1 MQLLYCGMTD
11 FSVVDRYDT
20 EITIYGDSSN
30 STITQSFIQKL
41 ATCPASISLIQLKDI
56 TVVEDYALSNLQV
69 SRFTL
74 ILPDT
79 LTYIGKFAFQNC
91 TAMNDIV
98 IPSSVTYIGEGAFY
112 GCSSLDHIYFKEDI
126 QIDYIPERF
135 CYGGALRSVGIE
147 YNNGTRTNADT
158 TEFPK
163 SITKI
168 NNNAFYDCM
177 SMGHNLIIGDSIT
190 SIGDYAFY
198 ETVFSDIKIGSG
210 ITSGDNQESE
220 DYKDGDYTTDREITT
235 PYILYLSSKRQFRY
249 KYFVAEKDLPAGY
262 IYIMNKEEYEEDES
276 VGKTYTYKLDDDD
289 FKFCLQNSH
298 LLVFKNGLLLP
309 NTYYYLHSIINNPI
323 NDVGVVFNV
332 PIKTGDRIDIFY
344 VTNDLKHLEVEYY
357 DLEKKERYLKN
368 GDIKIANNNETEY
381 RVMGDKM
388 YPESTSRTNYIKLR
402 SPLYAISSKHSTFVF
417 LNGKKVRLD
426 ELEDISD
433 TIMSINTDYATYEK
447 DKMNAVRLEVMNHL
461 DTQDIIEQVYINDG
475 LNHDDNVQAG
485 QFNSSDNR
493 NVYRSTKLI
502 KSIDLTKLEAYA
514 ERTLLDDILND
525 LSNENLNKLFY
536 NYDTARGPMTPYNES
551 GMNEPDFIKKDAVI
565 SSIIDKYYAMD
576 TSSVNENSDTD
587 ESGTVFYSNIDET
600 PNSFDGTEKT

>member
-1 MQLLYCGMTD
+1 MQSLYCGMTD

-41 ATCPASISLIQLKDI
+41 ATYPASISLIQLKDI

-190 SIGDYAFY
+190 SIGDYTFY

-220 DYKDGDYTTDREITT
+220 DYGDGDYTTDREITT

-357 DLEKKERYLKN
+357 DLENKERYLKN
-368 GDIKIANNNETEY
+368 GDIKIANNDETEY

-388 YPESTSRTNYIKLR
+388 YPESTNRTNYIKLR

-576 TSSVNENSDTD
+576 TSSINENSDTD
-587 ESGTVFYSNIDET
+587 ESGTVFYSNIDKT
-600 PNSFDGTEKT
+600 PNSFDGTET

>member
-1 MQLLYCGMTD
+1 MQSLYCGMTD

-41 ATCPASISLIQLKDI
+41 ATYPASISLIQLKDI

-126 QIDYIPERF
+126 QIDYIPGRF

-163 SITKI
+163 SITRI
-168 NNNAFYDCM
+168 SNNAFYDCM
-177 SMGHNLIIGDSIT
+177 SMGHNLIISDNIT

-357 DLEKKERYLKN
+357 DLENKERYLKN

-388 YPESTSRTNYIKLR
+388 YPESTNRTNYIKLR

-576 TSSVNENSDTD
+576 TSSINENSDTD
-587 ESGTVFYSNIDET
+587 ESGTVFYSNIDKT
-600 PNSFDGTEKT
+600 PNSFDGTET

>member
-11 FSVVDRYDT
+11 FSVIDRYDT
-20 EITIYGDSSN
+20 EITIYGDSSY
-30 STITQSFIQKL
+30 STVTQSFIQKL
-41 ATCPASISLIQLKDI
+41 ATYPASISLIQLKDI
-56 TVVEDYALSNLQV
+56 TVIEDYGLSNLQV

-135 CYGGALRSVGIE
+135 CYGGALRSVGVE
-147 YNNGTRTNADT
+147 YNDGTRTREDT

-177 SMGHNLIIGDSIT
+177 SMGHNLIIGDNIT

-198 ETVFSDIKIGSG
+198 ETVFSNIEIGSG
-210 ITSGDNQESE
+210 INSGDNKESE
-220 DYKDGDYTTDREITT
+220 GYEDGDYTTDRDITT

-249 KYFVAEKDLPAGY
+249 KYFVTEKDLPAGY
-262 IYIMNKEEYEEDES
+262 IYIMNKKNYEEEGA
-276 VGKTYTYKLDDDD
+276 GKTYTYKLDDDD

-332 PIKTGDRIDIFY
+332 SIKTGDRIDIFY

-357 DLEKKERYLKN
+357 DLENKERYLKN
-368 GDIKIANNNETEY
+368 GDIKIAHNDNIEY

-388 YPESTSRTNYIKLR
+388 YPDNTDRTNYIKLR

-433 TIMSINTDYATYEK
+433 TIMSINTDYATDER

-475 LNHDDNVQAG
+475 LNHDDIQSG
-485 QFNSSDNR
+485 QFKVTDNP
-493 NVYRSTKLI
+493 NVYKSTKLI
-502 KSIDLTKLEAYA
+502 KSVDLTKLEAYA
-514 ERTLLDDILND
+514 KRTLLDDILND

-536 NYDTARGPMTPYNES
+536 NYDTAKGPMTPYNES
-551 GMNEPDFIKKDAVI
+551 GMNEPEFINKDAVI
-565 SSIIDKYYAMD
+565 SSIIEKYYAID
-576 TSSVNENSDTD
+576 NTTTSEISDTDD
-587 ESGTVFYSNIDET
+587 ESGTIFYSNTDEI
-600 PNSFDGTEKT
+600 PNSFDGTEE